1 MEIRAPVARVHKM
14 ERQYRN
20 VLVLSGCQATLQ
32 TVGTTMIAVTGLAGF
47 ALATDKALATVP
59 LTCYVLGSAV
69 STIPASLLMN
79 AVGRR
84 AGFQSGTA
92 LGMLGAAGCALG
104 MYGASFWLLCAGM
117 FVMGMYTA
125 FGKYYRFA
133 AADAARV
140 EFRAKAISLTLAGG
154 IVGGIFGPEM
164 AKRTSVLFAD
174 HTYLGS
180 YLSLIVVCLLAM
192 LFLTR
197 LDIPRLSEKERRDSG
212 RPLTEIMRQPV
223 FMVAALAAML
233 SYGIMNLFMTSTPLA
248 MRAHHH
254 HFNDAAFVLQWHMI
268 GMYGP
273 SFFTGAL
280 IQRFGVLN
288 IILAGIVLL
297 FVCIVAALAG
307 TALLNFWVA
316 LFLLGIGW
324 NFMYVGGSA
333 LLTEA
338 HTPAERAKTQA
349 ANDFMVF
356 VTMALSS
363 LSSGLLLNASGWHA
377 VNYGS
382 LPFLLLATL
391 ATVWLMWQR
400 RAGRAAAR
408 SEEPVATPAASPSPR

>member
-1 MEIRAPVARVHKM
+1 M

-47 ALATDKALATVP
+47 ALAEDKALATVP
-59 LTCYVLGSAV
+59 LTAYVLGSAV
-69 STIPASLLMN
+69 STIPASLMMN
-79 AVGRR
+79 RVGRR
-84 AGFQSGTA
+84 AGFQTGTA
-92 LGMLGAAGCALG
+92 LGMVGAAGCALA
-104 MYGASFWLLCAGM
+104 MYIASFGLLCAGM
-117 FVMGMYTA
+117 FVLGIYTA

-133 AADAARV
+133 AADAAKV

-154 IVGGIFGPEM
+154 IIGGIFGPEM

-174 HTYLGS
+174 YAYLGS
-180 YLSLIVVCLLAM
+180 YLSLIIVCLVAM
-192 LFLTR
+192 VFLTG
-197 LDIPRLSEKERRDSG
+197 LDIPRLSEQERKDSG
-212 RPLTEIMRQPV
+212 RPLGQIMRQPV
-223 FMVAALAAML
+223 FIVAALASML

-248 MRAHHH
+248 MRAHDH

-297 FVCIVAALAG
+297 LTCIIAALAG
-307 TALLNFWVA
+307 TTLLNFWVA
-316 LFLLGIGW
+316 MFLLGVGW

-333 LLTEA
+333 LLTEC
-338 HTPAERAKTQA
+338 HTAPERAKTQA

-356 VTMALSS
+356 VTMAISS
-363 LSSGLLLNASGWHA
+363 LSSGLLLNVSGWRA
-377 VNYGS
+377 VNLGS
-382 LPFLLLATL
+382 VPFLLLATA
-391 ATVWLMWQR
+391 ATLWLIWR
-400 RAGRAAAR
+400 RRSSKQADPGHPEVPTAA
-408 SEEPVATPAASPSPR
+408 PVNPR